1 MKEKGFTLVELL
13 GVIVILG
20 LLTIV
25 TVPPLLNQIKKS
37 RDRLS
42 SATIKILSSAAEQHI
57 DEHQTN
63 YPIKNGNV
71 YCITLKTLTDYG
83 YLKSPIL
90 DASSGDE
97 VNETT
102 NSMKVTINGLNN
114 YKIELVETNK
124 CQENRS

>member
-37 RDRLS
+37 KDKLS
-42 SATIKILSSAAEQHI
+42 SATIKILSAATEQHI
-57 DEHQTN
+57 DEHPSS
-63 YPIKNGNV
+63 YPIKTGNV

-83 YLKSPIL
+83 HLKSPIL

-114 YKIELVETNK
+114 YKIELVETNN